1 VAISPGGEADVSIV
15 GSATA
20 AAQPGDEMG
29 FVVLTKGTVTR
40 RIPYYFEVTK
50 PALENVPATELKTFV
65 TGDTIR
71 GENRVSQYRWP
82 SWPFGPPP
90 SYTGAAMNE
99 NGAEHLYTTLLSVP
113 AINLG
118 VSVLAQSSNS
128 LIDPWLLG
136 SPNENDVQGIAG
148 TPVNS
153 NSLMFDFKADVEA
166 AATVFPRT
174 KRYYV
179 SVDSGSDPFTGQ
191 AFPGQYL
198 LRTWVDDLTP
208 PAMRL
213 LSTRVAAG
221 RPTLAARTT
230 DSQSGVDPLSIVVGY
245 NNIVLGAA
253 AYDPASGVAL
263 FPIPANAPAFKAG
276 KRAATLSASDF
287 QETKNVN
294 TIGTNVLPNTTFK
307 GVKLTVVTGPALT
320 WVVPLTNACAAKT
333 ERLLVV
339 ASSTKKI
346 ESVTFFDGK
355 KKLKTIKTGLQGLY
369 AQDWSTK
376 GARKG
381 KHVLHATVRD
391 AGGRTFSASRP
402 VRVCS

>member
-1 VAISPGGEADVSIV
+1 MPEEEYFRKSSRAAD
-15 GSATA
+15 
-20 AAQPGDEMG
+20 
-29 FVVLTKGTVTR
+29 
-40 RIPYYFEVTK
+40 
-50 PALENVPATELKTFV
+50 
-65 TGDTIR
+65 
-71 GENRVSQYRWP
+71 
-82 SWPFGPPP
+82 
-90 SYTGAAMNE
+90 
-99 NGAEHLYTTLLSVP
+99 
-113 AINLG
+113 
-118 VSVLAQSSNS
+118 S

-153 NSLMFDFKADVEA
+153 NSLMFDFRADVEA

-198 LRTWVDDLTP
+198 LRSWIDDLTP
-208 PAMRL
+208 PAMQL

-221 RPTLAARTT
+221 RPTLAARAT
-230 DSQSGVDPLSIVVGY
+230 DLQSGVDPLSIVVAY
-245 NNIVLGAA
+245 NKVVLGAA
-253 AYDPASGVAL
+253 AYDPASGIVL
-263 FPIPANAPAFKAG
+263 FPIPGNAPAFKAG
-276 KRAATLSASDF
+276 KRAAILSAADF

-307 GVKLTVVTGPALT
+307 NVKLDVVSGPAVS
-320 WVVPLTNACAAKT
+320 WVAPFTNACAAKT

-346 ESVTFFDGK
+346 ASVTFFDGK
-355 KKLKTIKTGLQGLY
+355 KKLKTVKTGLEGLY

-376 GARKG
+376 SARKG
-381 KHVLHATVRD
+381 KHVLQATARD
-391 AGGRTFSASRP
+391 AAGRTYSASRT
-402 VRVCS
+402 VRVCK